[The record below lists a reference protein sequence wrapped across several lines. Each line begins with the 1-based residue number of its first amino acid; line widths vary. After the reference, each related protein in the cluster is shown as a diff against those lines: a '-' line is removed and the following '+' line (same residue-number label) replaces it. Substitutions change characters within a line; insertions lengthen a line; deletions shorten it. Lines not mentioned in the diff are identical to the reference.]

1 VTRPA
6 RNDAF
11 VEREAQ
17 GAQRW
22 RTGETQTQRGAGA
35 SAPLSL
41 CRAVGLFTT
50 VTDHRGGTDDKSY
63 WAKAAFLYVIRAP
76 LHVISGW
83 SR

>member
-1 VTRPA
+1 MTRPA

-41 CRAVGLFTT
+41 CSAVRLFTT
-50 VTDHRGGTDDKSY
+50 VTDHLGGTDDKPY
-63 WAKAAFLYVIRAP
+63 WTKAAFLYLIRAP
-76 LHVISGW
+76 LRAISGW
-83 SR
+83 PP